1 MTMRHLRFA
10 LLFPTVVLGAQVALA
25 QTSPQQGTDGGV
37 NAAKADN
44 LMATLKALSD
54 KQIDSK
60 SILNNW
66 NNNPMIGPNGLEIKA
81 VAPVSLRVSPIKWG
95 LFLGD
100 VKGNAQPGE
109 TYKVLDVKKFD
120 YLDGAAIWV
129 KVQPTDSTDP
139 NKGGWAYVGKDKVQN
154 FMPN

>member
-1 MTMRHLRFA
+1 MFMRQLRFA
-10 LLFPTVVLGAQVALA
+10 ILFPAVLFGAPVALA
-25 QTSPQQGTDGGV
+25 QTSPQPGTDAGV
-37 NAAKADN
+37 IPSKDDT
-44 LMATLKALSD
+44 LMTTLKALSD
-54 KQIDSK
+54 KQIDPK

-66 NNNPMIGPNGLEIKA
+66 NNNPLIGPNGLEIKA

-129 KVQPTDSTDP
+129 NVQPTDSTDP
-139 NKGGWAYVGKDKVQN
+139 NKGGWTYVGKD
-154 FMPN
+154 